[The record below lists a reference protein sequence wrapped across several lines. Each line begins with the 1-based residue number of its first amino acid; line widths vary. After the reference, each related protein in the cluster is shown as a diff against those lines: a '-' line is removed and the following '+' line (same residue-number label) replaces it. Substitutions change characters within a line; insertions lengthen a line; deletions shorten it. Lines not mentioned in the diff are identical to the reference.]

1 MDRSVKLKKKKKSR
15 WFQLNLKKKKEI
27 EKKEGEISDF
37 EEKTRRDQWKLVNI
51 AKLFVKVEETQ
62 AAKKKQFVFQWTTY
76 LH

>member
-1 MDRSVKLKKKKKSR
+1 MKLRKKKVISVS
-15 WFQLNLKKKKEI
+15 LKKKKEI